1 MDKPVVEVETSIA
14 ADAKTIWKLMT
25 AKRSA
30 MFPGSTVETD
40 WRPGHS
46 LTLRG
51 EWQGKSFT
59 DYGEIE
65 SADEGRELSFTHW
78 SKTPERPDSYHLVRY
93 RLEPDGKKTKVS
105 LAQFNKGKDTAVDAK
120 TKAEFEKNW
129 TMMLDG
135 QKQAAEGKGN

>member
-14 ADAKTIWKLMT
+14 ADAKAIWKLMT

-40 WRPGHS
+40 WEPGHS
-46 LTLRG
+46 LTLKG

-65 SADEGRELSFTHW
+65 SAEEGRELSFTHW
-78 SKTPERPDSYHLVRY
+78 SKTPERPESYHLVRY

-105 LAQFNKGKDTAVDAK
+105 LAQFNKGRKTDIDAK
-120 TKAEFEKNW
+120 TKAEFQKNW

-135 QKQAAEGKGN
+135 LKKAAEQH